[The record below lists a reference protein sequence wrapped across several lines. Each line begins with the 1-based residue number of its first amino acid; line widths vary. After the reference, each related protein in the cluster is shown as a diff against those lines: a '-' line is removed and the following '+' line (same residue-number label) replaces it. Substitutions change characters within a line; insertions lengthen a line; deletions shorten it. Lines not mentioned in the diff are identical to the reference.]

1 MNLTQIRSKIR
12 EIVDLDQQDVSDT
25 LLNMYIK
32 DGFDRIIAL
41 ERRWPFYQKTFTM
54 TTVADQRAYNIN
66 TIGDGNLREIT
77 SVVDTSTV
85 GNRLEYISYDD
96 AEAIWVGSY
105 DQVQRPLYF
114 TLWQDQMHL
123 WPKPDQA
130 YPLTIRGYRKPDDWS
145 ASDSTEVDADERL
158 HQCLVYYGVAQ
169 VYQLQEDI
177 ELASFYRK
185 SFDESVRLTAQDL
198 MRPSSQRPL
207 AVSDGAPHNSRRWW
221 LQSLG
226 RTLGQ

>member
-1 MNLTQIRSKIR
+1 MNLADIRSKVR

-54 TTVADQRAYNIN
+54 NTVDDQRSYYIT

-77 SVVDTSTV
+77 SIVDTSTI

-96 AEAIWVGSY
+96 AESVWVGSY
-105 DQVQRPLYF
+105 DQSSRPLYF
-114 TLWQDQMHL
+114 TFWQDQVHL
-123 WPKPDQA
+123 WPKPDTI
-130 YPLTIRGYRKPDDWS
+130 YPLTIRGYRKPNDWS
-145 ASDSTEVDADERL
+145 DTDVTEVDADERL

-169 VYQLQEDI
+169 VYQLQEDV

-185 SFDESVRLTAQDL
+185 SFDESVRLTVEDL

-207 AVSDGAPHNSRRWW
+207 AVSDGRPSINSRRW
-221 LQSLG
+221 LQALG

>member
-54 TTVADQRAYNIN
+54 TTVVGQRAYDIN
-66 TIGDGNLREIT
+66 AIGDGNLREIT
-77 SVVDTSTV
+77 SIVDTSTV
-85 GNRLEYISYDD
+85 GNRLEFISYDD
-96 AEAIWVGSY
+96 AEAVWVGSY

-123 WPKPDQA
+123 WPKPDTT

-145 ASDSTEVDADERL
+145 SSDSTEVDADERL

-185 SFDESVRLTAQDL
+185 SFDESVRLTAQDI
-198 MRPSSQRPL
+198 MRPSSQRPF
-207 AVSDGAPHNSRRWW
+207 AVSDGAPSRSRRWW

>member
-1 MNLTQIRSKIR
+1 MNLAEIRSKIR
-12 EIVDLDQQDVSDT
+12 EIVDLDQQDISDT
-25 LLNMYIK
+25 LLTMYIK

-54 TTVADQRAYNIN
+54 TTVAGQRAYDID

-77 SVVDTSTV
+77 SIVDTSTV

-96 AEAIWVGSY
+96 AEAVWVGSY

-114 TLWQDQMHL
+114 TLWQDQVHL
-123 WPKPDQA
+123 WPKPDTT
-130 YPLTIRGYRKPDDWS
+130 YPLTIRGYRKPTDWS
-145 ASDSTEVDADERL
+145 ASDSTQVDADERL

-185 SFDESVRLTAQDL
+185 SFDEAVRLTAQDI
-198 MRPSSQRPL
+198 MRPPSQRPL

>member
-1 MNLTQIRSKIR
+1 MNKSEIRSKIR
-12 EIVDLDQQDVSDT
+12 EIVDLDEQDLSNT
-25 LLNMYIK
+25 LLDMYIK

-41 ERRWPFYQKTFTM
+41 ERRWPFYQKTFTLN
-54 TTVADQRAYNIN
+54 TVPAQRAYAVN
-66 TIGDGNLREIT
+66 TVGDGNLREII
-77 SVVDTSTV
+77 SLVDTSTV
-85 GNRLEYISYDD
+85 GNRLEFIAYDD
-96 AEAIWVGSY
+96 AEAVWVGSY
-105 DQVQRPLYF
+105 DQVSRPLYF
-114 TLWQDQMHL
+114 TFWEDQIHL
-123 WPKPDQA
+123 WPKPDA
-130 YPLTIRGYRKPDDWS
+130 VYPLVVRGYRKPTDWS

-177 ELASFYRK
+177 ELASYYRK
-185 SFDESVRLTAQDL
+185 TFDEAVRLSAADI

-207 AVSDGAPHNSRRWW
+207 AFSDGVPHPSRRWW